1 MLESYDSGLGSSPI
15 PDKGPA
21 AGSRSPLDLSAF
33 PAIYLVASH
42 FDTDELH
49 EFEEE
54 LDLAHASITYSL
66 DEAHIVLT
74 RALKKARIK
83 LDLRSKGLYTEEVL
97 QSDPAWALAS
107 QDSAYGSQPATN
119 KRKLDELEAAQEG
132 KPDATLIDDSSTDSE
147 GDTVRKK
154 RLKNLVNSPLAE
166 SGSLLDHPKS
176 QTDQQQDRIVKVVR
190 TDWFTESRAAGQPL
204 PLGNY
209 ILYAGRVIKPGTER
223 TPTTYAAHGKLPDHR
238 TGNNQHISSHAA
250 AAEKPL
256 LGTSNTILQRAQDDA
271 PASSQGQAAKDR
283 FGSRK
288 HHHPHT
294 RIPSANPA
302 SWEAG
307 RGTKQEY
314 AHLLQQTTT
323 DYEGTSSDIPEPP
336 EWVKAHVKYAC
347 QRSTPKDNPNDV
359 FIDLLGRIKFA
370 RLLTN
375 DEIGVRAY
383 ATSIAALRS
392 YSYEISNPKEIL
404 RIPGCDAKIANLW
417 VEWKNNGKIKA
428 VEEAEKDEDLK
439 ILKLFW
445 NIWGVGVTTA
455 REFYY
460 DKGWRELDDIVEY
473 GWSTLQR
480 VQQIGVKYYDEFL
493 DPIPRAEVESICK
506 VVHQHA
512 VKVRDDGIQS
522 MIVGGYRRGKEAC
535 GDVDIVISHPD
546 EAATHN
552 VVEDIVASLENEGWI
567 THTLTLSMNNSKRG
581 QQTLPF
587 RGDGGGHGFDTLDK
601 ALVVFQDPSW
611 PSKDEDLAMNP
622 KAKNPNIHRRVDI
635 IIAPWRTVGCAVVG
649 WSGGTTFERDLRRYA
664 KKVKG
669 WKFDS
674 SGVRDVGNGQVLDLE
689 GYFQYGD
696 KEGVE
701 GRAMTME
708 EAERRVFEG
717 FGLEYRKPDERC
729 TQ

>member
-15 PDKGPA
+15 PDTGSSSS
-21 AGSRSPLDLSAF
+21 SRSPLDLSAF
-33 PAIYLVASH
+33 PAIYLVATH
-42 FDTDELH
+42 FDTERELH

-74 RALKKARIK
+74 RARKKARIK
-83 LDLRSKGLYTEEVL
+83 LDLRSKGLYTEEV
-97 QSDPAWALAS
+97 
-107 QDSAYGSQPATN
+107 
-119 KRKLDELEAAQEG
+119 R
-132 KPDATLIDDSSTDSE
+132 
-147 GDTVRKK
+147 
-154 RLKNLVNSPLAE
+154 NSPPLAE
-166 SGSLLDHPKS
+166 SGSLLDHPKP
-176 QTDQQQDRIVKVVR
+176 DCIVKVVR

-209 ILYAGRVIKPGTER
+209 ILYAGRVIKPGT
-223 TPTTYAAHGKLPDHR
+223 
-238 TGNNQHISSHAA
+238 
-250 AAEKPL
+250 
-256 LGTSNTILQRAQDDA
+256 
-271 PASSQGQAAKDR
+271 
-283 FGSRK
+283 
-288 HHHPHT
+288 
-294 RIPSANPA
+294 SANPA
-302 SWEAG
+302 RWEAG
-307 RGTKQEY
+307 RGTTQEY
-314 AHLLQQTTT
+314 AHVLQQTTT

-370 RLLTN
+370 RSLTN

-392 YSYEISNPKEIL
+392 YSYGISNPQEIL

-417 VEWKNNGKIKA
+417 VEWKNTGKIKA

-552 VVEDIVASLENEGWI
+552 VVEDIVASLEDEGWI

-581 QQTLPF
+581 QQTLPL

-601 ALVVFQDPSW
+601 ALVVFQNPSW
-611 PSKDEDLAMNP
+611 PSKDEDLGINP
-622 KAKNPNIHRRVDI
+622 QAKNPNIHRRVDI

-664 KKVKG
+664 KTVKG

-674 SGVRDVGNGQVLDLE
+674 SGVRDVGNGQVVDLE
-689 GYFQYGD
+689 GYIRYGD

-708 EAERRVFEG
+708 EAERRLFEG
-717 FGLEYRKPDERC
+717 FGLEYRKADERC